1 MGLEGRSMLGELVQ
15 VLEAGFLMA
24 ILTVSVGI
32 FLYRRFS
39 ELKLSRE
46 RWMARLPL
54 AWMMVRRQS
63 ARRAVRRAV
72 SLGVVGL
79 VVMWATTQD
88 LGRSLQLCA
97 AYIVFG
103 GLTFVALEVLKAADL
118 EQNAFEGQLR
128 AARAAQDARKAGG
141 RR

>member
-1 MGLEGRSMLGELVQ
+1 MLGDLFQ
-15 VLEAGFLMA
+15 VLQVAFLMA
-24 ILTVSVGI
+24 TLTISVGI

-46 RWMARLPL
+46 RWMGRLPL
-54 AWMMVRRQS
+54 AWVVVRGQS

-72 SLGVVGL
+72 LVGVAGL
-79 VVMWATTQD
+79 LAMWVTTQD

-103 GLTFVALEVLKAADL
+103 GLTFVALEVLKVADL
-118 EQNAFEGQLR
+118 DQASFDGRLR
-128 AARAAQDARKAGG
+128 AARAAQEARRAGG
-141 RR
+141 GR